1 MNKLKKIVAKAMNKR
16 ASLTKNAAP
25 LYYPNE
31 SKTFEEEKGKIK
43 VTIKRVD
50 DHNSILVNIQIEP
63 EDPRKKIFSFDGI
76 IRPVLNEQKGWGDY
90 NDINEYLK
98 DTMIYED
105 KEDFKGY
112 GNYIGNTIR
121 ELIEIVDGIPALN
134 KKAQKNK
141 ANKLASIISKEILK
155 SAKYTYIPPKS
166 RDLIEEWEILYLDG
180 DSDYFESWDETEENF
195 NKNKDRVEKIIHR
208 VYEKIEGQEQPEEIQ
223 VDIEYERVEDI
234 NEEANKKNKLSKKA
248 EETKYGVEYRDMN
261 KGIHNLIITDTKE
274 KATEILNLLKQ
285 IEQIEHSDSET
296 NENMD
301 NSYFTWEIINDLA
314 QDSIEVDYRQTER
327 SGGNY
332 KGIEIINYDENKP
345 DIWG

>member
-98 DTMIYED
+98 DTMIYEN

-155 SAKYTYIPPKS
+155 SAKVNKKAIAESEYFDI
-166 RDLIEEWEILYLDG
+166 IEVDENGETIDIIE
-180 DSDYFESWDETEENF
+180 SDYTNGVSA
-195 NKNKDRVEKIIHR
+195 VIEKA
-208 VYEKIEGQEQPEEIQ
+208 K
-223 VDIEYERVEDI
+223 
-234 NEEANKKNKLSKKA
+234 EEAVDGKHIIVVNRYTELDEDGNEFVNDDLN
-248 EETKYGVEYRDMN
+248 ETVWDSEKDVEIERYGVEFRNMN
-261 KGIHNLIITDTKE
+261 KGYYNIIITDTEE
-274 KATEILNLLKQ
+274 KAKEILKYMEEL
-285 IEQIEHSDSET
+285 EDET
-296 NENMD
+296 DEK
-301 NSYFTWEIINDLA
+301 EIIFIWEDINSLTIDT
-314 QDSIEVDYRQTER
+314 IEEINTEKVENLK
-327 SGGNY
+327 GIY
-332 KGIEIINYDENKP
+332 KGIKVINYNGNIP
-345 DIWG
+345 QLWLY